1 MHCAS
6 PRGKFEFS
14 ENFAI
19 LKKLGFPQPAQNQL
33 QPAHMQ
39 DQPHSTTETAD
50 GDRHSEKRG
59 FLSRLRSVFVKEP
72 TTREEFTEALHRA
85 YGQKLFDAQ
94 ALTMMEGALEVG
106 ELSAVDLMVPR
117 AQIEA
122 IDIKEPREVWLPKVI
137 ARGHSR
143 FPVIEGDMD
152 DVKGILHAK
161 DLLRLF
167 VDLYSRNAAFECRA
181 ARFSCNAQPHGA
193 GD

>member
-1 MHCAS
+1 
-6 PRGKFEFS
+6 
-14 ENFAI
+14 
-19 LKKLGFPQPAQNQL
+19 
-33 QPAHMQ
+33 MQ
-39 DQPHSTTETAD
+39 DQPHSTTEKAD
-50 GDRHSEKRG
+50 SDRHLEKRG
-59 FLSRLRSVFVKEP
+59 LLSRLRSVFVKEP
-72 TTREEFTEALHRA
+72 ITREEFTEALHRA
-85 YGQKLFDAQ
+85 YGQKLFDAE

-152 DVKGILHAK
+152 VVKGILHAK

-167 VDLYSRNAAFECRA
+167 GQGVDHNVHLDILVGQDTA
-181 ARFSCNAQPHGA
+181 ARAQDSTDHQHL
-193 GD
+193 